1 MATQTPGKALARMAF
16 SHPGLDIA
24 ITHLAIAMNH
34 RLAQTLGV
42 FLLLVLFGERAFASS
57 PPASPQDRPAPAQET
72 GETDR
77 RNQEEETDPAA
88 QGDDTDILLTDES
101 DIVYTEID
109 VTGTVIRETPID
121 SPNSVSIIDRESLS
135 QQGSPSVV
143 ELFKNM
149 SVSGG
154 VLGESNSWFNSTSTG
169 IAETVANVNLRS
181 LGASRTLVLLNGRRQ
196 TYLPARLAGGRFVDV
211 NAFPTIAID
220 RIDVL
225 KEGAGAVYGSDAI
238 AGVVNFITRS
248 QFEGFEVS
256 ASYDHYSSSKVGML
270 GGIWGKKIGTSAHV
284 VVAMGHKRSGHIG
297 AEETG
302 WALRP
307 YPGWWWGWS
316 GTGIIPWISK
326 WRLSSTTVWN
336 CGPRSRRPAT

>member
-1 MATQTPGKALARMAF
+1 MKQ
-16 SHPGLDIA
+16 
-24 ITHLAIAMNH
+24 
-34 RLAQTLGV
+34 RLAQTIGL
-42 FLLLVLFGERAFASS
+42 FLLLGLFGERTIASS
-57 PPASPQDRPAPAQET
+57 PPASPQDRPAPAQDT

-77 RNQEEETDPAA
+77 RNQEEETDPSA
-88 QGDDTDILLTDES
+88 QEDDTDILLTDEG
-101 DIVYTEID
+101 DIIYTEID

-121 SPNSVSIIDRESLS
+121 SPNSVSI
-135 QQGSPSVV
+135 
-143 ELFKNM
+143 
-149 SVSGG
+149 
-154 VLGESNSWFNSTSTG
+154 
-169 IAETVANVNLRS
+169 
-181 LGASRTLVLLNGRRQ
+181 
-196 TYLPARLAGGRFVDV
+196 
-211 NAFPTIAID
+211 ID

-238 AGVVNFITRS
+238 AGVVNFITRG

-256 ASYDHYSSSKVGML
+256 ASYDHYSSSKDGML

-284 VVAMGHKRSGHIG
+284 VVAMEHKRGGHIG

-326 WRLSSTTVWN
+326 WRPSSTTVWN
-336 CGPRSRRPAT
+336 CGPESRRPAT